1 MGTKEAKVMS
11 GITALIL
18 AAGFGSRI
26 ADVTLNPKSL
36 LPINDK
42 TLMDWHFE
50 SLAKV
55 GIKDVVV
62 VTGYKRELLEDYLG
76 KYKSNFNL
84 EFAVNDDYKVKG
96 NTYSLFF
103 GLDKIET
110 DFLLFDADLIY
121 ETEILRA
128 FVEDKH
134 SNQILVGE
142 GSIDDIESS
151 KAMIDRDGFVRMTI
165 DKRSVSAEEQ
175 LKYKFAGEAIG
186 ILKFS
191 KEYRDDMFDECKKFL
206 ADEKNISK
214 NWEHVMNDFLHTHDM
229 GIHQSVSNVW
239 VEIDNRED
247 YERAQ
252 LLFKE
257 I

>member
-1 MGTKEAKVMS
+1 MGLKETKTMS
-11 GITALIL
+11 SLTALIL
-18 AAGFGSRI
+18 AAGYGSRI

-36 LPINDK
+36 LPINEK
-42 TLMDWHFE
+42 ALMDWHFD

-62 VTGYKRELLEDYLG
+62 VTGYKREVLEEYLE
-76 KYKSNFNL
+76 KFKSNFNL

-103 GLDKIET
+103 GLEKIET

-121 ETEILRA
+121 ETSILRA
-128 FVEDKH
+128 FVEDKN

-142 GSIDDIESS
+142 GSIDQ
-151 KAMIDRDGFVRMTI
+151 DGFVRMTI
-165 DKRSVSAEEQ
+165 DKRAVNEAEQ
-175 LKYKFAGEAIG
+175 AKYKFAGEAIG

-191 KEYRDDMFDECKKFL
+191 KEYRDDMFIECKKFL
-206 ADEKNISK
+206 ADEANISK
-214 NWEHVMNDFLHTHDM
+214 NWEHVMNEFLHTHDM
-229 GIHQSVSNVW
+229 GIHKSVSNKW

-247 YERAQ
+247 YDRAQ
-252 LLFKE
+252 QLFKE
-257 I
+257 N

>member
-1 MGTKEAKVMS
+1 MGIKETKTMFS
-11 GITALIL
+11 LTALIL
-18 AAGFGSRI
+18 AAGYGSRI
-26 ADVTLNPKSL
+26 ADVTLNPKSM
-36 LPINDK
+36 LPINEK
-42 TLMDWHFE
+42 SLMDWHFE

-62 VTGYKRELLEDYLG
+62 VTGYKREVLEEYLQ
-76 KYKSNFNL
+76 KFKSNFNV

-103 GLDKIET
+103 GLEKVET

-128 FVEDKH
+128 FVEDRNA
-134 SNQILVGE
+134 NQVLVGE
-142 GSIDDIESS
+142 SSIDDIECA
-151 KAMIDRDGFVRMTI
+151 KTMIDQDGFVRMTI
-165 DKRSVSAEEQ
+165 DKRAVTSEERA
-175 LKYKFAGEAIG
+175 KYEFAGEAIG

-191 KEYRDDMFDECKKFL
+191 KEYRDDMFNECKKFL
-206 ADEKNISK
+206 ADEANISK
-214 NWEHVMNDFLHTHDM
+214 NWEHVMNEFLHTHDM
-229 GIHQSVSNVW
+229 GIHRSVSNKW

-252 LLFKE
+252 QLFKGN
-257 I
+257 